1 MIDERAAM
9 SRANRLLVQDIQ
21 ARVSLLPTTDDYGR
35 AFRRG
40 LMHGALIGVALIGG
54 ALWMSA

>member
-1 MIDERAAM
+1 MSDERAAM
-9 SRANRLLVQDIQ
+9 SRAIRLLAQEIE
-21 ARVSLLPTTDDYGR
+21 ARVLLLPTTDDYAR